1 MATFTFFESFVRD
14 LGNGTID
21 LDTHTFKWALTN
33 TLPDTDADET
43 LSAITQISG
52 GGYAVQTAANVTW
65 AETSAGSGVWKF
77 SHDDVVWTASGA
89 DMGPF
94 RYAVLYDDTPTSPAD
109 PLIGVLDYGSGLTVP
124 DGGTFTL
131 DIGANGVFQGAGS
144 P

>member
-21 LDTHTFKWALTN
+21 LDGHTFKWALTN
-33 TLPDTDADET
+33 TAPDSDADET
-43 LSAITQISG
+43 IAAITQISG
-52 GGYAVQTAANVTW
+52 GGYAVQTAANVAW
-65 AETSAGSGVWKF
+65 SETSAGSGVWKF
-77 SHDDVVWTASGA
+77 THDDVVFTAAAGG
-89 DMGPF
+89 MGPF

-109 PLIGVLDYGSGLTVP
+109 PLVGYVDYGSNLTVP
-124 DGGTFTL
+124 DTGTFTI